1 MAASWDDKFVLPSSW
16 YLCQTEQWKQFRY
29 WYWNEIIARSVCCDG
44 YIVKCTYCG
53 WKGPKT
59 KDRYLCLDHI
69 IPYVEAPHLAF
80 DVDNIV
86 IACNHCNKKKGN
98 MSIQEFLGTS

>member
-1 MAASWDDKFVLPSSW
+1 MTYQLKDYLYSINQSKKSILDDDAAAEKAYPP
-16 YLCQTEQWKQFRY
+16 
-29 WYWNEIIARSVCCDG
+29 

-53 WKGPKT
+53 WRGPRT
-59 KDRYLCLDHI
+59 KEKYFCLDHI

-80 DVDNIV
+80 DVDNIA

-98 MSIQEFLGTS
+98 MTIQEFLGTS